1 MTPGTGERL
10 LRHVGDTIRFSLR
23 PAAAGHGY
31 ADWKAFLRT
40 DLGRADA
47 ARAEIIK
54 AHTAQLPLAGAC
66 WRDIPL
72 RRTLAGEWEIEFP
85 LHEVGYFKAKAYA
98 TDPGGCQYWPDGP
111 DLGIAIHPDAYRTA
125 NLIYCAFTRLYG
137 ATRTKVKNHD
147 EALETQCLGLDD
159 KGYAVIP
166 PSGTLRD
173 LAKAVPH
180 IMGTLGCRVLH
191 LLPINPTPTTYA
203 RMGRYGS
210 PYAALDFTAIDPAL
224 VEFDRRTTAVDQFGE
239 LADAVHLRGGRLFLD
254 LAINHTGWGSTFLN
268 ERPEWFARL
277 PDGAFASP
285 GAWGNTWEDLVELSH
300 DTPDLWD
307 ALAEAFLVWCRRGV
321 DGFRCDAGYKV
332 PLPAWQYIVARVR
345 LEFPHTIFL
354 LEGLGGAWEAT
365 ENLLG
370 EGGMQWAYSE
380 LFQNYGGKEVAWY
393 LDYSLR
399 QSGRM
404 GLWVHYSETHDN
416 PRLAALGRAWS
427 LLRNRLCALTS
438 VSGAFGYTGGVEWL
452 ATEKVNVH
460 RCAGLNWGGDDTIV
474 PELAQL
480 SRLLAE
486 HPSFFDGAALTRLS
500 PPDAP
505 VYILRRVS
513 REGLDQLLV
522 LVNTDHQLAHP
533 ASVPAALLQELQTPE
548 FDLLSERKIAWQKTA
563 GGLATVALKPAE
575 CLCLARQAEP
585 TGLAGEAYR
594 RTRAQAAF
602 AVTAL
607 AAVLP
612 LEQIGPCPW
621 TVLAELV
628 VKAGPQRFLSAVS
641 CLGPA
646 DARANLIEVLQT
658 ALVTPPFPTAVTWEL
673 NDRRRVTSVPPGH
686 WLLIEDTTPFRASL
700 TVEGEA
706 TARQLESIP
715 IGSGHFAAF
724 PPRRQGGD
732 ARLALARYGPEVGRL
747 EAAIRYLDEHP
758 RLPMADD
765 PVALRDPAVTCRTNP
780 PAREPAWDL
789 AGVALLTNGRGGM
802 ARLRIDLGAVQ
813 SKYDCLLGANLNPE
827 FPVDRHVFAKRA
839 RVWVNADGFLSPLD
853 GFNLEGFCPGPPATW
868 RFIANAGDGR
878 CVEIRLQADM
888 IEGANTT
895 VLYFQRCAGTPAHGR
910 ELSDECPVSLT
921 VRVDIEDR
929 NFHWETQRNG
939 GADAHFNANTQPL
952 NDRQG
957 FRFRP
962 APDRV
967 LQVYSTTGVYH
978 PQPEWCQNLP
988 HPIEQSRGQTGAG
1001 DAFSPGWF
1009 ELPLPKGGSGFVVVT
1024 AEAELP
1030 HDRDLACARA
1040 ARPAP
1045 ELRATREASGDL
1057 FGCQLARSV
1066 RDYVVRRGQGKTVI
1080 AGYPWFLDWGR
1091 DSLICARGLLAAGLH
1106 TEMRDLL
1113 KVFGRWAEKGTLPN
1127 SIHGDNAANRDTSD
1141 APLWFCLASQDAA
1154 RYLGQEIYALVVG
1167 PGNRTLAGVIREIVL
1182 GYLGG
1187 TPNGIRVDAA
1197 SGLVWSPSHFT
1208 WMDTNF
1214 PAGTPREGYPVEI
1227 QALWIHTVRLVA
1239 FLQEQGFCE
1248 PPPAPRSGEKASW
1261 RELAA
1266 RAHDSFGR
1274 YFWLE
1279 KEGYLADVLLAKP
1292 GNPAANALPDTAL
1305 RGNGLLAI
1313 TLDLLGGERARRY
1326 AAAALRHLVV
1336 PGALRTLAPLPVTVL
1351 LPIRGSQGQLL
1362 NNPAEPYWGHYEGD
1376 EDTRRKPAYHNGTA
1390 WTWTFPIFCEALAKA
1405 WDFSP
1410 PAVAAARAY
1419 LGGMNRLLMEGCAGH
1434 LPEIVDGDAPHTQRG
1449 CDAQAWGATE
1459 ALRVWKLLAE
1469 KKAGNEDATDSEFP
1483 IPSRKGEPRDDG
1495 AGSTNA
1501 GIL

>member
-1 MTPGTGERL
+1 MHRFIMTPGTGERL
-10 LRHVGDTIRFSLR
+10 LRHVGDTLRFSLR
-23 PAAAGHGY
+23 AAEASHAYTG
-31 ADWKAFLRT
+31 WKAFLRT

-47 ARAEIIK
+47 VRAEIIK
-54 AHTAQLPLAGAC
+54 AHTAQLPLAGAS

-72 RRTLAGEWEIEFP
+72 RRTLAGEWQIEFP

-98 TDPGGCQYWPDGP
+98 TDPAGCQYWPDGP
-111 DLGIAIHPDAYRTA
+111 DLGISIHPDAYRTA
-125 NLIYCAFTRLYG
+125 NIIYCAFTRLYG
-137 ATRTKVKNHD
+137 ATRAEVENQD
-147 EALETQCLGLDD
+147 ETAETQCRVLDAR
-159 KGYAVIP
+159 GYAVIP

-180 IMGTLGCRVLH
+180 IVETLGCRVLH

-239 LADAVHLRGGRLFLD
+239 LADTVHLQGARLFLD

-268 ERPEWFARL
+268 QRPEWFVRR
-277 PDGAFASP
+277 PDGGFVSP

-345 LEFPHTIFL
+345 LEFPDTIFL

-365 ENLLG
+365 ESLLG

-380 LFQNYGGKEVAWY
+380 LFQNYAGKDVAGY

-399 QSGRM
+399 QSQRM

-416 PRLAALGRAWS
+416 LRLAATGRAWS

-452 ATEKVNVH
+452 ATERVNVH
-460 RCAGLNWGGDDTIV
+460 QCAGLNWGGDPSIV

-480 SRLLAE
+480 SRLLLE
-486 HPSFFDGAALTRLS
+486 HPCFFDGAILTRLS

-505 VYILRRVS
+505 VYILRRDS
-513 REGLDQLLV
+513 REGADHLLV
-522 LVNTDHQLAHP
+522 LVNTDPEIARA
-533 ASVPAALLQELQTPE
+533 ASVPQALLDELQAPTFDLISGRNITWQMAAGGVAAL
-548 FDLLSERKIAWQKTA
+548 S
-563 GGLATVALKPAE
+563 LKPAE
-575 CLCLARQAEP
+575 CLCLARQAQP
-585 TGLAGEAYR
+585 AGLAGEPYR
-594 RTRAQAAF
+594 QARAHAAV

-607 AAVLP
+607 ARVLP
-612 LEQIGPCPW
+612 LRQIGPCPW
-621 TVLAELV
+621 TLLAEMV
-628 VKAGPQRFLSAVS
+628 AKAGPLQFLSALS
-641 CLGPA
+641 GLALA
-646 DARANLIEVLQT
+646 DAGANTME
-658 ALVTPPFPTAVTWEL
+658 ALKVAIATQPFPTVVAWNPE
-673 NDRRRVTSVPPGH
+673 DRPRITPVPPGH
-686 WLLIEDTTPFRASL
+686 WLLIEDTAPFRATL
-700 TVEGEA
+700 AVQGESP
-706 TARQLESIP
+706 ARHLESIP
-715 IGSGHFAAF
+715 IGHRHFAAF
-724 PPRRQGGD
+724 PPRTEGGD
-732 ARLALARYGPEVGRL
+732 ARLALTRYGPEVKRL
-747 EAAIRYLDEHP
+747 EAAVRYLDEHP
-758 RLPMADD
+758 RMPVADD
-765 PVALRDPAVTCRTNP
+765 PIPLRDPSVSCRTNP
-780 PAREPAWDL
+780 PGREPAWDL
-789 AGVALLTNGRGGM
+789 SGVALLTNGRGGM
-802 ARLRIDLGAVQ
+802 ARLRIDLGGIQ

-868 RFIANAGDGR
+868 RFTANAGDGR

-888 IEGANTT
+888 LEGANTT
-895 VLYFQRCAGTPAHGR
+895 VLFFQRSTGTLTRGR
-910 ELSDECPVSLT
+910 ELNDDCPVSLT

-939 GADAHFNANTQPL
+939 AADFHFSSNTQPL
-952 NDRQG
+952 GDRQG

-967 LQVYSTTGVYH
+967 LQVYSTTGIYH
-978 PQPEWCQNLP
+978 PQPEWCQHIP
-988 HPIEQSRGQTGAG
+988 HPIELSRGQTGAG

-1009 ELPLPKGGSGFVVVT
+1009 ELPLPKSGSGFVVVT

-1030 HDRDLACARA
+1030 HDRDLARCTA

-1045 ELRATREASGDL
+1045 ELRSPEEESGDL

-1106 TEMRDLL
+1106 QEIRELL

-1154 RYLGQEIYALVVG
+1154 HYLGQEIYAMGVG
-1167 PGNRTLAGVIREIVL
+1167 PGKRTLAEVIREIVL

-1227 QALWIHTVRLVA
+1227 QALWIHTVRLLA
-1239 FLQEQGFCE
+1239 FLQEQGFCD
-1248 PPPAPRSGEKASW
+1248 PPPAPRSGAKASW
-1261 RELAA
+1261 RDLAA
-1266 RAHDSFGR
+1266 RAQDSFAR

-1279 KEGYLADVLLAKP
+1279 EQGYLADVLLAKA
-1292 GNPAANALPDTAL
+1292 GGSAANATPDTAL

-1313 TLDLLGGERARRY
+1313 TLGLVEGGRARRCV
-1326 AAAALRHLVV
+1326 AAARRYLMV
-1336 PGALRTLAPLPVTVL
+1336 PGALRTLAPLPVTPP
-1351 LPIRGSQGQLL
+1351 LPIHGSQGQLL

-1410 PAVAAARAY
+1410 LAVAAARAY
-1419 LGGMNRLLMEGCAGH
+1419 LGSMNRLLMEGCAGH

-1459 ALRVWKLLAE
+1459 ALRVWKLLNE
-1469 KKAGNEDATDSEFP
+1469 KKP
-1483 IPSRKGEPRDDG
+1483 
-1495 AGSTNA
+1495 
-1501 GIL
+1501 GINP